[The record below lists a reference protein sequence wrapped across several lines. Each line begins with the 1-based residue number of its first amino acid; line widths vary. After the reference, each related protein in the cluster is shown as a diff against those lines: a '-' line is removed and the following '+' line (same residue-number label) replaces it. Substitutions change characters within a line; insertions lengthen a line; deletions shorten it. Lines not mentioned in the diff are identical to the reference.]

1 MLRPHPVS
9 LLSKAAQTAG
19 VIETGLTDT
28 YSNWHDFTVSLLFC
42 PNDHFICGFFFGEN
56 GTYALSAQFMSNER
70 APVFNRILLV
80 SHLFALS
87 LISWVACTPRNA
99 AY

>member
-42 PNDHFICGFFFGEN
+42 SNDHFTCGFFFGEN
-56 GTYALSAQFMSNER
+56 GTYGLSAQFMSNER
-70 APVFNRILLV
+70 APVFDRILLV
-80 SHLFALS
+80 
-87 LISWVACTPRNA
+87 CP
-99 AY
+99 